1 MINRLLFILLAVL
14 GALNAGAQAIDAFP
28 RTTTFTNTDLL
39 LVQTNSAGAAGQ
51 KFSRSITA
59 SNFLESLKSFGNFAS
74 GLGTMTTV
82 KTNAGTVS
90 STASSLA
97 FIEGTNVTLRAT
109 NAAGVVTVQINASGG
124 SGSVDPTNA
133 VLANLIS
140 NPPYT
145 NIGNGLKVYST
156 ALSKL
161 DPAVTFPAYNR
172 AVDLNRPITVFGMG
186 DSVGH
191 LTGTYVYQFLSD
203 YYGYAGFANY
213 AGNDFSVGTSASLV
227 TALSYNTNWYGLH
240 HIGTNGGYMT
250 WSNAYNTFGAGGV
263 VQADKLNIYYV
274 ANTNGGGFNIE
285 VRTNGGAFAVVQS
298 VQSKSYSPTGM
309 VATVDLLNGY
319 YQAKVSFT
327 NFQTD
332 IIGASLFQTNVP
344 GVRWGMTYGP
354 GAPYYFLTNVPAAVA
369 GPILR
374 SIAPTLLLIESA
386 GDSTIDASNSVANWM
401 TLVGNTL
408 TNTDIVLLGTAPTDP
423 VSAYKWAENNQELKN
438 VAAVYP
444 QLIYFDQSQ
453 VSGSYSNIQHL
464 GLAGDGLHR
473 SNRLDMMFAS
483 ELLRLA
489 GANNGYHGTAMEL
502 LNRSNSFS
510 GLTRFEDRVTLS
522 PGKTVRWEDSV
533 SGADV
538 RLNISMIN
546 AQAIFNVF
554 QTGVSDVDFLTYDMA
569 NSAVWFANGVELGT
583 AARPTVAFTSNLV
596 NQGTLKL
603 AGGTA
608 GSSLLRTDSSTNV
621 GTVTIGSGLSFDGT
635 TLTASGGGSLA
646 TNSSQFGAS
655 VTLTIAS
662 GALLTNLQV
671 RGIDP
676 LGLTASRALSLNASG
691 DITNGTTTAA
701 ELEFVNGVTSAIQT
715 QLNGKQNGQTNS
727 SQFGASTVLTIAD
740 RASLTNINVYGTGAV
755 FSGHVTVA
763 SNITAQS
770 FIGSGTG
777 TPILKLQTMMSADNA
792 FAISVRTNFTQS
804 TTNFFEVTNAS
815 AGQAMVLHSAAA
827 GQLVWTN
834 ATATGGGSTN
844 LAVLA
849 VGVLDATN
857 QIKHGSVTYSN
868 NWQIAQ
874 EGTRITRM
882 ALAKEASTTIDQIGV
897 VMTSSGTAA
906 AGSVSSTNESRVLYY
921 TAATINTDAGAA
933 QNSTA
938 IRPGRENRVHTSV
951 SLISGTNELRAWVAI
966 SDDALTSLTDRD
978 MPTTKNVVGIRYNSN
993 TNSNWWF
1000 VTSNGSSATNVDT
1013 GVALT
1018 GEHYRARISLIE
1030 TVTSTTT
1037 NWVAWINGL
1046 PVATNTAFLPV
1057 APMKYLNG
1065 IRTLNGSAK
1074 TNAFEFYT
1082 HTAAP

>member
-1 MINRLLFILLAVL
+1 MINRLLIILLAVC
-14 GALNAGAQAIDAFP
+14 GALNAGAQSIDAFP
-28 RTTTFTNTDLL
+28 RTTTLTNTDLM

-133 VLANLIS
+133 VLANLIA

-145 NIGNGLKVYST
+145 NIGNGLKVYGTS
-156 ALSKL
+156 LSKL

-172 AVDLNRPITVFGMG
+172 AVDLNKPITVFGMG

-240 HIGTNGGYMT
+240 HLGTNGGYMT
-250 WSNAYNTFGAGGV
+250 WSNAYNTFGAGGI

-374 SIAPTLLLIESA
+374 SIAPTMLLIESA

-408 TNTDIVLLGTAPTDP
+408 TNTDIVLLGTPPTDP
-423 VSAYKWAENNQELKN
+423 VLSYLWADNNQELKN

-522 PGKTVRWEDSV
+522 PGKTVRWEDGV
-533 SGADV
+533 YGADV
-538 RLNISMIN
+538 RLNVSMNN

-569 NSAVWFANGVELGT
+569 NSAVWFANGVEIGT
-583 AARPTVAFTSNLV
+583 ATRPAVVFTSNQV

-635 TLTASGGGSLA
+635 TLTASAG
-646 TNSSQFGAS
+646 
-655 VTLTIAS
+655 
-662 GALLTNLQV
+662 GALTTN
-671 RGIDP
+671 
-676 LGLTASRALSLNASG
+676 AN
-691 DITNGTTTAA
+691 
-701 ELEFVNGVTSAIQT
+701 
-715 QLNGKQNGQTNS
+715 
-727 SQFGASTVLTIAD
+727 QFGASTVLTIAD

-755 FSGHVTVA
+755 FFGHVTVA
-763 SNITAQS
+763 SNITAGS

-792 FAISVRTNFTQS
+792 FSISVRTNFTQS

-834 ATATGGGSTN
+834 G
-844 LAVLA
+844 A
-849 VGVLDATN
+849 VGV
-857 QIKHGSVTYSN
+857 
-868 NWQIAQ
+868 
-874 EGTRITRM
+874 RITGIQTNTTSVQCDWTTSDIVHITNSLIANVVIIPTNMVSGSSLRVV
-882 ALAKEASTTIDQIGV
+882 AQASTQTYTLSV
-897 VMTSSGTAA
+897 SNA
-906 AGSVSSTNESRVLYY
+906 AGTVVLYPFASTN
-921 TAATINTDAGAA
+921 G
-933 QNSTA
+933 
-938 IRPGRENRVHTSV
+938 
-951 SLISGTNELRAWVAI
+951 
-966 SDDALTSLTDRD
+966 
-978 MPTTKNVVGIRYNSN
+978 
-993 TNSNWWF
+993 
-1000 VTSNGSSATNVDT
+1000 GSA
-1013 GVALT
+1013 
-1018 GEHYRARISLIE
+1018 Y
-1030 TVTSTTT
+1030 TVT
-1037 NWVAWINGL
+1037 NGQTVEL
-1046 PVATNTAFLPV
+1046 DLLS
-1057 APMKYLNG
+1057 LNG
-1065 IRTLNGSAK
+1065 KI
-1074 TNAFEFYT
+1074 
-1082 HTAAP
+1082 HAAMGRFQ